1 MMYLLSVG
9 ANLILKHFAI
19 KRANEMIKDDDNK
32 MKSNDVIFNVL
43 AFVPIVN
50 TILAGI
56 FGIALIVNDETL
68 DSYPLMSLLST
79 FLRLYLLTLTPLVSK
94 YILASTSYR

>member
-32 MKSNDVIFNVL
+32 MESNDVIFNIL

-68 DSYPLMSLLST
+68 DAIVKIYE
-79 FLRLYLLTLTPLVSK
+79 TLDDNE
-94 YILASTSYR
+94 

>member
-19 KRANEMIKDDDNK
+19 KRFNEKIENDNEK
-32 MKSNDVIFNVL
+32 IKSNDVLFNIL

-50 TILAGI
+50 IILGGI

-68 DSYPLMSLLST
+68 DTIVKIYE
-79 FLRLYLLTLTPLVSK
+79 TLDDNE
-94 YILASTSYR
+94 

>member
-1 MMYLLSVG
+1 MMYLLSAG

-50 TILAGI
+50 IILGGI
-56 FGIALIVNDETL
+56 FGIALIVNDKTFDTIVKIYETL
-68 DSYPLMSLLST
+68 DDNE
-79 FLRLYLLTLTPLVSK
+79 
-94 YILASTSYR
+94 

>member
-32 MKSNDVIFNVL
+32 MKSNDVIFNIL

-50 TILAGI
+50 IILAGI
-56 FGIALIVNDETL
+56 FGISLIINDEIFFTIVKT
-68 DSYPLMSLLST
+68 YESLNDNEQ
-79 FLRLYLLTLTPLVSK
+79 K
-94 YILASTSYR
+94 

>member
-19 KRANEMIKDDDNK
+19 KRANEMMKDDDNK
-32 MKSNDVIFNVL
+32 MESNDVIFNIL

-50 TILAGI
+50 IILAGI
-56 FGIALIVNDETL
+56 FGIALIVNNETFDTIVKIYETL
-68 DSYPLMSLLST
+68 DDDE
-79 FLRLYLLTLTPLVSK
+79 
-94 YILASTSYR
+94 

>member
-1 MMYLLSVG
+1 MMYVLSVG

-19 KRANEMIKDDDNK
+19 KRVNEMMKDDDNK
-32 MKSNDVIFNVL
+32 MESNDVIFNIL

-50 TILAGI
+50 TILAGM

-68 DSYPLMSLLST
+68 DTIVKIYE
-79 FLRLYLLTLTPLVSK
+79 TLDDNE
-94 YILASTSYR
+94 

>member
-1 MMYLLSVG
+1 MMYLLSAG

-19 KRANEMIKDDDNK
+19 KRANEMMKDDDNK
-32 MKSNDVIFNVL
+32 MESNDVIFNIL

-68 DSYPLMSLLST
+68 DTIVKIYE
-79 FLRLYLLTLTPLVSK
+79 TLDDNE
-94 YILASTSYR
+94 

>member
-19 KRANEMIKDDDNK
+19 KRVNEMIKDDDNK
-32 MKSNDVIFNVL
+32 IRSNDVIFNIL

-56 FGIALIVNDETL
+56 FGIALIVNDETFDTIVKIYETL
-68 DSYPLMSLLST
+68 DDNE
-79 FLRLYLLTLTPLVSK
+79 
-94 YILASTSYR
+94 

>member
-19 KRANEMIKDDDNK
+19 KRANEMIKEDDNK
-32 MKSNDVIFNVL
+32 MKSNDVIFNIL

-50 TILAGI
+50 IILAGI
-56 FGIALIVNDETL
+56 FGIALIANDETF
-68 DSYPLMSLLST
+68 DTIVKTYESLNDNEQ
-79 FLRLYLLTLTPLVSK
+79 K
-94 YILASTSYR
+94 

>member
-1 MMYLLSVG
+1 MGWIWKGTQAMD
-9 ANLILKHFAI
+9 
-19 KRANEMIKDDDNK
+19 MIKEDDNK

-68 DSYPLMSLLST
+68 DTIVKIYE
-79 FLRLYLLTLTPLVSK
+79 TLDDNE
-94 YILASTSYR
+94 

>member
-19 KRANEMIKDDDNK
+19 KRANEMIKEDDNK

-56 FGIALIVNDETL
+56 FGIALIVNNETF
-68 DSYPLMSLLST
+68 DTIVKIPEVHYLLSPIISVI
-79 FLRLYLLTLTPLVSK
+79 PLQS
-94 YILASTSYR
+94 ILA

>member
-1 MMYLLSVG
+1 MMYVLSVG

-19 KRANEMIKDDDNK
+19 KRVNEMIKDDDNK
-32 MKSNDVIFNVL
+32 ISPNDVIFNIL

-50 TILAGI
+50 IILAGI

-68 DSYPLMSLLST
+68 DTIVKIYE
-79 FLRLYLLTLTPLVSK
+79 TLDDNE
-94 YILASTSYR
+94 

>member
-19 KRANEMIKDDDNK
+19 KRANEKIKDGDNK
-32 MKSNDVIFNVL
+32 MKSNDVIFNIL

-50 TILAGI
+50 IILAGI
-56 FGIALIVNDETL
+56 FGIVLIVNDETL
-68 DSYPLMSLLST
+68 DTIVKTYEALDND
-79 FLRLYLLTLTPLVSK
+79 K
-94 YILASTSYR
+94 

>member
-19 KRANEMIKDDDNK
+19 KRFNEKIENDNEK
-32 MKSNDVIFNVL
+32 INSNDVVFNIL

-50 TILAGI
+50 IILGGI
-56 FGIALIVNDETL
+56 FGIALIVNDKTFDTIVKTYKAL
-68 DSYPLMSLLST
+68 DND
-79 FLRLYLLTLTPLVSK
+79 K
-94 YILASTSYR
+94 